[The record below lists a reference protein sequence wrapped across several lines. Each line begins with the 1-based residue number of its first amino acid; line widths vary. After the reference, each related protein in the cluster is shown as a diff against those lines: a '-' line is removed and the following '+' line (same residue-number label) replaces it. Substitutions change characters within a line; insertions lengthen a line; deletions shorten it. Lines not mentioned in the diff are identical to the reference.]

1 MFTIEI
7 GGKPVAVVDAT
18 EAGTRELL
26 EQEDF
31 QEDLASLTS
40 SGQPLWDGN
49 AALTIRPSTE
59 DEIAEFE
66 DSAFDDEDDEDED
79 TEEVEGDE
87 DVSTV
92 YFLVP
97 LDDDE
102 DEED

>member
-66 DSAFDDEDDEDED
+66 DSAFDDEEDED
-79 TEEVEGDE
+79 AEEDEEDDE

-102 DEED
+102 DEND